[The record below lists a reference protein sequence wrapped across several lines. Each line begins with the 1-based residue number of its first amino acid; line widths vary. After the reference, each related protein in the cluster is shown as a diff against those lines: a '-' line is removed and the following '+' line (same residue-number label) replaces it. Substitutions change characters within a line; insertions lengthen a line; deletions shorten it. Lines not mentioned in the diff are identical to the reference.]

1 MSETVDL
8 NALAADILD
17 VLRKHKLHVEI
28 YGLSVTVRPAVF
40 QELARQ
46 LPELTTLDRAIF
58 KTGDTAGHQWH
69 IQIAKRY
76 ELEDVPPGFLTPP

>member
-46 LPELTTLDRAIF
+46 LPELTTLEQVIY
-58 KTGDTAGHQWH
+58 KTSTISDYQWY
-69 IQIAKRY
+69 IKVTKRY
-76 ELEDVPPGFLTPP
+76 ELMELPPGFLTPP